1 MTTDLLRSPGVM
13 RGRTQRAASSV
24 VSDMTGIRASALLI
38 LVLGASPAWGER
50 EPEWE
55 VSVAGQGGLAGEM
68 MGFGAVAHALW
79 TPSRYWA
86 AGGLVDVMYLSGGGD
101 LAGTRATYQV
111 ALLST
116 YVAGVG
122 QLRLPLGAWMPFL
135 ELGLGGVVVS
145 RLENLNNQCS
155 ENSGVSP
162 SVAGGLEVRLS
173 DNLALGARGGG
184 RLSSAGRSCTLI
196 ANGPASMG
204 PDFVLLSA
212 SAGVHVRW

>member
-1 MTTDLLRSPGVM
+1 MTAT
-13 RGRTQRAASSV
+13 
-24 VSDMTGIRASALLI
+24 RASALL
-38 LVLGASPAWGER
+38 LLLLGASPAWGER
-50 EPEWE
+50 ESDWE

-68 MGFGAVAHALW
+68 MGFGAVAHAFW

-101 LAGTRATYQV
+101 RAGNGAAYRV

-116 YVAGVG
+116 YVAGAG
-122 QLRLPLGAWMPFL
+122 HLRLPLGAWMPFL

-145 RLENLNNQCS
+145 RLESVNNQCG

-162 SVAGGLEVRLS
+162 SLAAGVKVRLS
-173 DNLALGARGGG
+173 DNLALGVRGGG

-196 ANGPASMG
+196 GDGPASVG